1 MNADDHN
8 PPYFHDEYAGKH
20 AIIDFMDYYPLV
32 TQVIPHEDYTVDV
45 SFSDGKTVTVNMLPQ
60 IVAGKQKNNLF
71 ARIADINDFMGR
83 CTIITDTLAWD
94 IGGKKDAWN
103 MH

>member
-1 MNADDHN
+1 
-8 PPYFHDEYAGKH
+8 
-20 AIIDFMDYYPLV
+20 MDYYPLV

-71 ARIADINDFMGR
+71 ARIADINNFMGR
-83 CTIITDTLAWD
+83 CTIINDTLAWD

-103 MH
+103 SIDIDPISLWKLPETAELFQA